1 MGFSDF
7 VKTAA
12 KELDTNKIKA
22 HIETAKEYAETAK
35 ETIDFFKKVAEIG
48 KEVYNAVVDFATE
61 AYKSI
66 KDFFSSDSANESARN
81 INNANAELSHN
92 IGQMSAYDEQQATMS
107 DIKKINDEL
116 DYFKSSANKEGET
129 FEVELIGI
137 GRKSIERLARIL
149 ADSGENFAKQCEAEF
164 ERLKGFVL
172 SEIGSKISLGNAE
185 CAEILSKE
193 SGEAKRKEMNGF
205 VDKTI
210 KKAFR
215 NLGDRFVDSVENNVN
230 TMIKMLESKLEMRK
244 TLANN
249 QMATLEKIK
258 EAQNVEQKQSE
269 QVNLALGLNK
279 KIAILNAIKGV

>member
-7 VKTAA
+7 LKAT
-12 KELDTNKIKA
+12 KELDAEKI
-22 HIETAKEYAETAK
+22 KEYAETAK
-35 ETIDFFKKVAEIG
+35 ETLSFVKKVAEIG
-48 KEVYNAVVDFATE
+48 KEVYNAVVDFATG

-81 INNANAELSHN
+81 INNANADLSHN
-92 IGQMSAYDEQQATMS
+92 IGQISAYDEQQATVS
-107 DIKKINDEL
+107 DIKRINDEL
-116 DYFKSSANKEGET
+116 GYFKSSASKEGET
-129 FEVELIGI
+129 FEVALIDI

-149 ADSGENFAKQCEAEF
+149 ADSGGNFAKQCEVEF

-172 SEIGSKISLGNAE
+172 SEIGSKISLDNTE

-205 VDKTI
+205 IDKVI

-215 NLGDRFVDSVENNVN
+215 NLGDRFVGGVENNVN
-230 TMIKMLESKLEMRK
+230 TMVKMLESKLEMRK

-269 QVNLALGLNK
+269 QVNLALSLNK

>member
-1 MGFSDF
+1 MGFLDSVGDFFNNVVDYVGDKICEKIESFGNTICSGIDF
-7 VKTAA
+7 VENA
-12 KELDTNKIKA
+12 
-22 HIETAKEYAETAK
+22 
-35 ETIDFFKKVAEIG
+35 IDRLFF
-48 KEVYNAVVDFATE
+48 
-61 AYKSI
+61 
-66 KDFFSSDSANESARN
+66 SDSANESARN
-81 INNANAELSHN
+81 INNANADLSHN
-92 IGQMSAYDEQQATMS
+92 IGQMSAYDEQQATVS
-107 DIKKINDEL
+107 DIKRINDEL
-116 DYFKSSANKEGET
+116 GYFKSSASKEGET
-129 FEVELIGI
+129 FEVALIDI

-149 ADSGENFAKQCEAEF
+149 ADSGENFAKQCEVEF

-205 VDKTI
+205 IDKVI

-215 NLGDRFVDSVENNVN
+215 NLGGRFVGGVENNVN
-230 TMIKMLESKLEMRK
+230 TMVKMLESKLEMRK

-269 QVNLALGLNK
+269 QANLALDLNK

>member
-1 MGFSDF
+1 MGFFDSIT
-7 VKTAA
+7 K
-12 KELDTNKIKA
+12 KLDTNEIEERIK
-22 HIETAKEYAETAK
+22 TAEKYAEIAK
-35 ETIDFFKKVAEIG
+35 ETIGFVKKIV
-48 KEVYNAVVDFATE
+48 KETYDAMVDFTTE

-66 KDFFSSDSANESARN
+66 KDFFSSDSANESVRN
-81 INNANAELSHN
+81 INSANADLSHN
-92 IGQMSAYDEQQATMS
+92 IGQMSAYDEQEATVS
-107 DIKKINDEL
+107 EIKKINDEL
-116 DYFKSSANKEGET
+116 GYFKSSASKEGET
-129 FEVELIGI
+129 FEVALIGI

-149 ADSGENFAKQCEAEF
+149 ADSGENFAKQCEVEF

-172 SEIGSKISLGNAE
+172 SEIGSKISLGNTE

-205 VDKTI
+205 IDKVI

-215 NLGDRFVDSVENNVN
+215 NLGDRFVDSIGNNVN
-230 TMIKMLESKLEMRK
+230 TMAKMLESKLEMHK

-269 QVNLALGLNK
+269 QVNLALDLNK

>member
-1 MGFSDF
+1 MGLLDF
-7 VKTAA
+7 IKGLDVK
-12 KELDTNKIKA
+12 KIKKHA
-22 HIETAKEYAETAK
+22 ETAKAYAETAI
-35 ETIDFFKKVAEIG
+35 ETLSIVKKVAEIG
-48 KEVYNAVVDFATE
+48 KEVYNTVADFATE
-61 AYKSI
+61 AFKSI

-81 INNANAELSHN
+81 INKANADLSHN
-92 IGQMSAYDEQQATMS
+92 IGQMSAYDEQQATVS
-107 DIKKINDEL
+107 EIKKINDEL
-116 DYFKSSANKEGET
+116 GYFKSSAIKEGEI
-129 FEVELIGI
+129 FEVALIDI
-137 GRKSIERLARIL
+137 GRKSIKRLARIL

-205 VDKTI
+205 IDNAI

-215 NLGDRFVDSVENNVN
+215 NLGDRFVDSVENNAN
-230 TMIKMLESKLEMRK
+230 TMIKMLESKLEMHK
-244 TLANN
+244 TLASK

-258 EAQNVEQKQSE
+258 EAKNVEQKQSE
-269 QVNLALGLNK
+269 QVNLALDLNK

>member
-22 HIETAKEYAETAK
+22 HIETAK

-249 QMATLEKIK
+249 QMVTLEKIK

>member
-1 MGFSDF
+1 MGLLDSIKALD
-7 VKTAA
+7 A
-12 KELDTNKIKA
+12 KKIKKHA
-22 HIETAKEYAETAK
+22 ETAKKYAETAI
-35 ETIDFFKKVAEIG
+35 ETLSFVKKVTEIG
-48 KEVYNAVVDFATE
+48 KEVYNAVADFATE
-61 AYKSI
+61 AFKSI

-81 INNANAELSHN
+81 INKANADLSHN
-92 IGQMSAYDEQQATMS
+92 IGQMSAYDEQQATVS
-107 DIKKINDEL
+107 EIKKINDEL
-116 DYFKSSANKEGET
+116 GYFKSSAIKEGET
-129 FEVELIGI
+129 FEVALIGI
-137 GRKSIERLARIL
+137 GRKSIKRLARIL

-205 VDKTI
+205 IDNAI

-215 NLGDRFVDSVENNVN
+215 NLGDRFVDSVENNAN
-230 TMIKMLESKLEMRK
+230 TMIKMLESKLEMHK
-244 TLANN
+244 TLASK

-258 EAQNVEQKQSE
+258 EAKNVEQKQSE
-269 QVNLALGLNK
+269 QVNLALDLNK

>member
-1 MGFSDF
+1 MGLFDSI
-7 VKTAA
+7 KTAA
-12 KELDTNKIKA
+12 KELDVKKIKK
-22 HIETAKEYAETAK
+22 HAETAI
-35 ETIDFFKKVAEIG
+35 EILSIVKKAVEIG
-48 KEVYNAVVDFATE
+48 KEVYNAVADFTTE

-66 KDFFSSDSANESARN
+66 KDYFFSDSANESARN
-81 INNANAELSHN
+81 INKANADLSHN
-92 IGQMSAYDEQQATMS
+92 ISQMSAYDEQQATVS
-107 DIKKINDEL
+107 EIKKINDEL
-116 DYFKSSANKEGET
+116 GYFKSSAIKEGET
-129 FEVELIGI
+129 FEVALIGI
-137 GRKSIERLARIL
+137 GRKSIKRLARIL

-205 VDKTI
+205 IDNAI

-215 NLGDRFVDSVENNVN
+215 NLGDRFVYSVKNNAN
-230 TMIKMLESKLEMRK
+230 TMIKMLESKLEMHK
-244 TLANN
+244 TLASK

-258 EAQNVEQKQSE
+258 EAKNVEQKQSE
-269 QVNLALGLNK
+269 QVNLALDLNK